1 MSRIGK
7 KPVAIPAGVKVS
19 VKDGVVTAE
28 GKEKLTLAL
37 PKLVD
42 VEITDIEQISD
53 TMSNFTFEYTAF
65 DKKEKDYVEEYVKGI
80 GGKIN

>member
-42 VEITDIEQISD
+42 VDITDTEV
-53 TMSNFTFEYTAF
+53 F
-65 DKKEKDYVEEYVKGI
+65 V
-80 GGKIN
+80 